1 MKIYVDSDS
10 VVSNEESKDD
20 EPIKLEADEF

>member
-1 MKIYVDSDS
+1 MELDVDSDS

-20 EPIKLEADEF
+20 EPIKLEADDF